1 MQSPF
6 PFESMLLF
14 GCLAI
19 MLLIGVLLRA
29 KIAFFQRFL
38 MPSCLIGGILGL
50 ILINVNCEF
59 VPVANLE
66 TFAYHLFNIS
76 FISVG
81 LVYVLTHGLV
91 KYLGHIVPADV
102 ASILWGFFFIFGLGI
117 ALGIRWIM
125 KRLGAE
131 HLIDP
136 GIQRR
141 ITGWSVDF
149 LIVSIGFYLV
159 LVNGPLWWD
168 WSIGTTLLVF
178 LGLMILAL
186 GFIRVLKFWGSPK
199 F

>member
-1 MQSPF
+1 M
-6 PFESMLLF
+6 
-14 GCLAI
+14 
-19 MLLIGVLLRA
+19 
-29 KIAFFQRFL
+29 
-38 MPSCLIGGILGL
+38 
-50 ILINVNCEF
+50 INVNREF
-59 VPVANLE
+59 VPVANLDSLAFH
-66 TFAYHLFNIS
+66 TAL
-76 FISVG
+76 VG
-81 LVYVLTHGLV
+81 LVYVLTYGLV

-186 GFIRVLKFWGSPK
+186 GFIRVLKFWGSLK